1 MLIALF
7 PLMFAVVFGWFM
19 YLSISDPSQAWYSP
33 FATFSLG
40 TMVLQWGVVLI
51 AVIVLNDLFSRRTA
65 RGPLTAA
72 DIGRTPRVTKEEGV

>member
-1 MLIALF
+1 MSTL
-7 PLMFAVVFGWFM
+7 VFGWFI
-19 YLSISDPSQAWYSP
+19 YLSVSDASQAWYSP

-51 AVIVLNDLFSRRTA
+51 AVILLNDLFSPRTA